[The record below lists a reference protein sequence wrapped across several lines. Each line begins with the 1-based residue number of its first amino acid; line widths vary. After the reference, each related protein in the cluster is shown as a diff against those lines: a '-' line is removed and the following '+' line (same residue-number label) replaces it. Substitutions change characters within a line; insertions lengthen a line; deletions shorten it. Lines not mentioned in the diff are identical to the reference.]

1 MCPFWNLTPCPS
13 KGLCTALLKSPQ
25 QARWNYFLGGVLD
38 IGSGACSTIQHGS
51 RLVRITG

>member
-1 MCPFWNLTPCPS
+1 MCPFWDLTPCPS